1 MESVKT
7 GKTNKVGKN
16 TEMAHTKT
24 NKETHFKQVSAIT
37 NRIRSIGGIFTK
49 IAKKVRELVKKHPK
63 KSSAALVVLT
73 PVACKRAKELD
84 DKVQDKSKQA
94 EKENKINWWKYSGLT
109 IATSLLLAACSAGDI
124 DKQIE
129 LEQEK
134 QKTEQ
139 EKKEAENARD
149 RANKSEIELE
159 QERQK
164 TNKSG
169 IELANSQIKAE
180 QERQKTEQEKQKANK
195 SEIELEQQKQKTINT
210 QRDLIKEQKD
220 FIKETEQN
228 CQEKHGQL
236 FIKRARIKTGITTGI
251 AIEIEAECKTPKPT
265 KTNQTPIQPK
275 HLPNSKHPHSQ
286 RGSKAQELIAYL
298 LFEQKDFIIET
309 EQKCQEKHNQFF
321 IKKAGI
327 KGGAIEVEAECKT
340 PKPTKTN
347 QTPIQPKHLP
357 NSKQPHSQRGSK
369 AQELIAYLQKEL
381 ESLPYS
387 QKAIAKQVDFYKP
400 SSIAYLE
407 LDPRDFKVTEEWQN
421 ENLKIRSKA
430 QAKMLEMRK
439 PQANLSPS
447 QSFLFVQRI
456 FADINKE
463 IEAAANTEKKAEKVG
478 YGYSKRV

>member
-7 GKTNKVGKN
+7 EKANKVGKN
-16 TEMAHTKT
+16 IETADTKA
-24 NKETHFKQVSAIT
+24 NEETHFKQVSAVT
-37 NRIRSIGGIFTK
+37 NTLRSIGGFFTK
-49 IAKKVRELVKKHPK
+49 IMKKVRELVKKHPK
-63 KSSAALVVLT
+63 KSRAALVVLT
-73 PVACKRAKELD
+73 HVACRKAKELD

-94 EKENKINWWKYSGLT
+94 EKENQINWWKYSGLT
-109 IATSLLLAACSAGDI
+109 IATSLLLAACNAGDI

-134 QKTEQ
+134 QKANKSGIELEQERQKTEQ
-139 EKKEAENARD
+139 ERQKT
-149 RANKSEIELE
+149 NKSEIELE

-236 FIKRARIKTGITTGI
+236 FIKKARIKTGITTGI
-251 AIEIEAECKTPKPT
+251 AIEIEAECKTPKP
-265 KTNQTPIQPK
+265 
-275 HLPNSKHPHSQ
+275 
-286 RGSKAQELIAYL
+286 A
-298 LFEQKDFIIET
+298 
-309 EQKCQEKHNQFF
+309 
-321 IKKAGI
+321 
-327 KGGAIEVEAECKT
+327 
-340 PKPTKTN
+340 KTN

-369 AQELIAYLQKEL
+369 VQELIAYLQKEL

-407 LDPRDFKVTEEWQN
+407 LDPRDFNVTEEWQK

-430 QAKMLEMRK
+430 QAKMLEMRDLK
-439 PQANLSPS
+439 PDPQAHLSTS
-447 QSFLFVQRI
+447 QSLLFVQKI
-456 FADINKE
+456 FADVNKE
-463 IEAAANTEKKAEKVG
+463 IKATANTEKKVEKAG
-478 YGYSKRV
+478 YGYSKRM

>member
-16 TEMAHTKT
+16 TEMANTKA
-24 NKETHFKQVSAIT
+24 NKETHFKQANAIT
-37 NRIRSIGGIFTK
+37 NIIRSISGFFTK
-49 IAKKVRELVKKHPK
+49 IMKRVRGLVKKHPK
-63 KSSAALVVLT
+63 KSNAALVVLT
-73 PVACKRAKELD
+73 HAACKKAKELD

-94 EKENKINWWKYSGLT
+94 EKENQINWWKYSGLT
-109 IATSLLLAACSAGDI
+109 IAASLLLAACSVGDT

-129 LEQEK
+129 L
-134 QKTEQ
+134 EQ

-149 RANKSEIELE
+149 RANKSGIELE

-220 FIKETEQN
+220 FIKYAEQN
-228 CQEKHGQL
+228 CQE
-236 FIKRARIKTGITTGI
+236 
-251 AIEIEAECKTPKPT
+251 
-265 KTNQTPIQPK
+265 N
-275 HLPNSKHPHSQ
+275 HS
-286 RGSKAQELIAYL
+286 
-298 LFEQKDFIIET
+298 
-309 EQKCQEKHNQFF
+309 QFF
-321 IKKAGI
+321 IEKGGIKAGI
-327 KGGAIEVEAECKT
+327 GIEVEAECKT

-357 NSKQPHSQRGSK
+357 NSKQPRSQRGSK

-381 ESLPYS
+381 EFLPYS

-407 LDPRDFKVTEEWQN
+407 LDPRDFNVTEEWQK

-430 QAKMLEMRK
+430 QAKMLEMRN
-439 PQANLSPS
+439 PQAHLPTS
-447 QSFLFVQRI
+447 QSLLFIQKI
-456 FADINKE
+456 FADVNKE
-463 IEAAANTEKKAEKVG
+463 IKVVANTEKKAEKVS
-478 YGYSKRV
+478 YGYSKRM

>member
-1 MESVKT
+1 M
-7 GKTNKVGKN
+7 
-16 TEMAHTKT
+16 
-24 NKETHFKQVSAIT
+24 
-37 NRIRSIGGIFTK
+37 
-49 IAKKVRELVKKHPK
+49 
-63 KSSAALVVLT
+63 ALVVLIHA
-73 PVACKRAKELD
+73 ACKRAKELD

-139 EKKEAENARD
+139 EKQKTSNIGT
-149 RANKSEIELE
+149 NNQIKVE
-159 QERQK
+159 QEK
-164 TNKSG
+164 
-169 IELANSQIKAE
+169 
-180 QERQKTEQEKQKANK
+180 QKTEQEKQKTSNVETNNQIK
-195 SEIELEQQKQKTINT
+195 VEQEKQKTEQERQKT
-210 QRDLIKEQKD
+210 IKTQKD
-220 FIKETEQN
+220 FIKYLEQN
-228 CQEKHGQL
+228 CKENHG
-236 FIKRARIKTGITTGI
+236 
-251 AIEIEAECKTPKPT
+251 
-265 KTNQTPIQPK
+265 
-275 HLPNSKHPHSQ
+275 
-286 RGSKAQELIAYL
+286 
-298 LFEQKDFIIET
+298 
-309 EQKCQEKHNQFF
+309 QFF
-321 IKKAGI
+321 IKKASI
-327 KGGAIEVEAECKT
+327 AIELETECKT

-369 AQELIAYLQKEL
+369 AQEFIAYLQKEL

-387 QKAIAKQVDFYKP
+387 QKAIAKQVNFYKP

-447 QSFLFVQRI
+447 QSFSILQNIV
-456 FADINKE
+456 ADISKE

-478 YGYSKRV
+478 YGYSKRM

>member
-1 MESVKT
+1 MKSVKT

-16 TEMAHTKT
+16 TETADTKA
-24 NKETHFKQVSAIT
+24 NKETHFKQASAIANT
-37 NRIRSIGGIFTK
+37 LRSIGGIFTK
-49 IAKKVRELVKKHPK
+49 IAKKVRGLVKKHPK
-63 KSSAALVVLT
+63 KSNVALVVLT
-73 PVACKRAKELD
+73 HAACKKAKELD

-94 EKENKINWWKYSGLT
+94 EKENQINWWKYSGLT
-109 IATSLLLAACSAGDI
+109 IAASLLLAACSVGDI

-129 LEQEK
+129 L
-134 QKTEQ
+134 EQ

-149 RANKSEIELE
+149 RANKSGIELE

-195 SEIELEQQKQKTINT
+195 SAIELEQQKQKTINT

-251 AIEIEAECKTPKPT
+251 AIEIEAECKTPKP
-265 KTNQTPIQPK
+265 
-275 HLPNSKHPHSQ
+275 
-286 RGSKAQELIAYL
+286 A
-298 LFEQKDFIIET
+298 
-309 EQKCQEKHNQFF
+309 
-321 IKKAGI
+321 
-327 KGGAIEVEAECKT
+327 
-340 PKPTKTN
+340 KTN

-357 NSKQPHSQRGSK
+357 NSKQPRSQRGSK

-407 LDPRDFKVTEEWQN
+407 LDPRDFKVTEEWQK

-430 QAKMLEMRK
+430 QAKMLEMRSLK
-439 PQANLSPS
+439 PDPQAHLPTS
-447 QSFLFVQRI
+447 QSLLFVQKI
-456 FADINKE
+456 FADVNKE
-463 IEAAANTEKKAEKVG
+463 IKVVANTEKKAEKAG

>member
-24 NKETHFKQVSAIT
+24 NKEAHFKRVGAIT
-37 NRIRSIGGIFTK
+37 NILRSIGGIFIK
-49 IAKKVRELVKKHPK
+49 IVNKVRELVKKHPK
-63 KSSAALVVLT
+63 KSNVALVVLT
-73 PVACKRAKELD
+73 HVACKKAKELD

-109 IATSLLLAACSAGDI
+109 IATSLLLAACSIGDI

-149 RANKSEIELE
+149 RANKSGIELE
-159 QERQK
+159 QE
-164 TNKSG
+164 
-169 IELANSQIKAE
+169 
-180 QERQKTEQEKQKANK
+180 
-195 SEIELEQQKQKTINT
+195 KQKTIKT
-210 QRDLIKEQKD
+210 QKD
-220 FIKETEQN
+220 FIKYLEQN
-228 CQEKHGQL
+228 CKENHGQFL
-236 FIKRARIKTGITTGI
+236 IEKGGIKAGIDGIT
-251 AIEIEAECKTPKPT
+251 IEAEAKCKTPKPA
-265 KTNQTPIQPK
+265 KTNQTPIQ
-275 HLPNSKHPHSQ
+275 S
-286 RGSKAQELIAYL
+286 
-298 LFEQKDFIIET
+298 
-309 EQKCQEKHNQFF
+309 
-321 IKKAGI
+321 
-327 KGGAIEVEAECKT
+327 
-340 PKPTKTN
+340 
-347 QTPIQPKHLP
+347 KHLP

-407 LDPRDFKVTEEWQN
+407 LDPRDFKATEEWQN

-439 PQANLSPS
+439 PQANLSPF
-447 QSFLFVQRI
+447 QSFSILQNIV
-456 FADINKE
+456 ADINKE
-463 IEAAANTEKKAEKVG
+463 IEASANTAKKAEKAG

>member
-1 MESVKT
+1 MKT

-16 TEMAHTKT
+16 TEMANTKT
-24 NKETHFKQVSAIT
+24 NKKTHFKQASAIT
-37 NRIRSIGGIFTK
+37 NTLRSIGGIFTK

-63 KSSAALVVLT
+63 KSNAALVVLT
-73 PVACKRAKELD
+73 HAACKRAKELD

-94 EKENKINWWKYSGLT
+94 EKENQINWWKYLGLT
-109 IATSLLLAACSAGDI
+109 IATSLLLAACNAGDI

-129 LEQEK
+129 L
-134 QKTEQ
+134 EQ

-149 RANKSEIELE
+149 RANKSGIELEQERQKTEQERQKTEQERQKTE

-169 IELANSQIKAE
+169 IELEQQRQKTE
-180 QERQKTEQEKQKANK
+180 QERQKTNK
-195 SEIELEQQKQKTINT
+195 SGIELEQQRQKAEQEKQKTINT

-236 FIKRARIKTGITTGI
+236 FIKKARIKTGITTGI

-275 HLPNSKHPHSQ
+275 HLPNSK
-286 RGSKAQELIAYL
+286 
-298 LFEQKDFIIET
+298 
-309 EQKCQEKHNQFF
+309 
-321 IKKAGI
+321 
-327 KGGAIEVEAECKT
+327 
-340 PKPTKTN
+340 
-347 QTPIQPKHLP
+347 
-357 NSKQPHSQRGSK
+357 QPHSQRGSK
-369 AQELIAYLQKEL
+369 TQELIAYLQKEL

-387 QKAIAKQVDFYKP
+387 QKAIAKQVNFYKP

-430 QAKMLEMRK
+430 QAKMLEMRNVK
-439 PQANLSPS
+439 PYPQAHLSTS
-447 QSFLFVQRI
+447 QSLLFVQKI

-463 IEAAANTEKKAEKVG
+463 IEAAANTEKKAEKAG
-478 YGYSKRV
+478 YGYSKRM

>member
-16 TEMAHTKT
+16 TETANTKA
-24 NKETHFKQVSAIT
+24 NKETHFKQASAIT
-37 NRIRSIGGIFTK
+37 NTLRSIGGFFTK
-49 IAKKVRELVKKHPK
+49 IAKKVRGLVKKHPK
-63 KSSAALVVLT
+63 KSNAALVVLT
-73 PVACKRAKELD
+73 HVACKRAKELD

-94 EKENKINWWKYSGLT
+94 EKENQINWWKYSGLT
-109 IATSLLLAACSAGDI
+109 IAASLLLAACSAGDI

-139 EKKEAENARD
+139 EQQKTEQERQKT
-149 RANKSEIELE
+149 NKSGIELE

-236 FIKRARIKTGITTGI
+236 FIKKARIKTGITTGI

-275 HLPNSKHPHSQ
+275 HLPNSK
-286 RGSKAQELIAYL
+286 
-298 LFEQKDFIIET
+298 
-309 EQKCQEKHNQFF
+309 
-321 IKKAGI
+321 
-327 KGGAIEVEAECKT
+327 
-340 PKPTKTN
+340 
-347 QTPIQPKHLP
+347 
-357 NSKQPHSQRGSK
+357 
-369 AQELIAYLQKEL
+369 
-381 ESLPYS
+381 
-387 QKAIAKQVDFYKP
+387 
-400 SSIAYLE
+400 
-407 LDPRDFKVTEEWQN
+407 
-421 ENLKIRSKA
+421 
-430 QAKMLEMRK
+430 
-439 PQANLSPS
+439 
-447 QSFLFVQRI
+447 
-456 FADINKE
+456 
-463 IEAAANTEKKAEKVG
+463 
-478 YGYSKRV
+478 

>member
-1 MESVKT
+1 MESVKI
-7 GKTNKVGKN
+7 GKTNKVSKN
-16 TEMAHTKT
+16 TEMANTKT
-24 NKETHFKQVSAIT
+24 SKETHFKQVSTIT
-37 NRIRSIGGIFTK
+37 NTLRSIGGIFTK
-49 IAKKVRELVKKHPK
+49 IVKKVRELFKKHPK
-63 KSSAALVVLT
+63 KSNVALVVLT
-73 PVACKRAKELD
+73 HVACKRAKELD
-84 DKVQDKSKQA
+84 DKVQDKSKQT
-94 EKENKINWWKYSGLT
+94 EKENQINWWKYSGLT
-109 IATSLLLAACSAGDI
+109 IATSLLLAACNAGDI

-129 LEQEK
+129 LEQER
-134 QKTEQ
+134 QKTNKSGIELEQ
-139 EKKEAENARD
+139 ERQKT
-149 RANKSEIELE
+149 NKSEIELE

-251 AIEIEAECKTPKPT
+251 AIEIEAECKTPKP
-265 KTNQTPIQPK
+265 
-275 HLPNSKHPHSQ
+275 
-286 RGSKAQELIAYL
+286 A
-298 LFEQKDFIIET
+298 
-309 EQKCQEKHNQFF
+309 
-321 IKKAGI
+321 
-327 KGGAIEVEAECKT
+327 
-340 PKPTKTN
+340 KTN

-369 AQELIAYLQKEL
+369 TQELVAYLQKEL

-387 QKAIAKQVDFYKP
+387 QKAIAKQVDFYRP

-430 QAKMLEMRK
+430 QAKMLEMRNVK
-439 PQANLSPS
+439 PDPQAHLSTSQNL
-447 QSFLFVQRI
+447 LFVQKI

-463 IEAAANTEKKAEKVG
+463 IEAVANTEKKAEKAG
-478 YGYSKRV
+478 YGYSKRM

>member
-24 NKETHFKQVSAIT
+24 NKKTHFKRVGAIT
-37 NRIRSIGGIFTK
+37 NTLRSIGGIFTK

-63 KSSAALVVLT
+63 KSNAALVVLT
-73 PVACKRAKELD
+73 HVACKKAKELD

-129 LEQEK
+129 LEQER

-149 RANKSEIELE
+149 RANKSGIELE
-159 QERQK
+159 QEGQK

-251 AIEIEAECKTPKPT
+251 AIEIEAECKTPKP
-265 KTNQTPIQPK
+265 
-275 HLPNSKHPHSQ
+275 
-286 RGSKAQELIAYL
+286 A
-298 LFEQKDFIIET
+298 
-309 EQKCQEKHNQFF
+309 
-321 IKKAGI
+321 
-327 KGGAIEVEAECKT
+327 
-340 PKPTKTN
+340 KTN

-357 NSKQPHSQRGSK
+357 NSKQPRSQRESK
-369 AQELIAYLQKEL
+369 TQELVAYLQKEL

-387 QKAIAKQVDFYKP
+387 QKAIAKQVDFYRP

-407 LDPRDFKVTEEWQN
+407 LDPRDFKATKEWQN

-430 QAKMLEMRK
+430 QAKMLEMRN
-439 PQANLSPS
+439 PQANLSPF
-447 QSFLFVQRI
+447 QSFSIIQEIV
-456 FADINKE
+456 ADINKE
-463 IEAAANTEKKAEKVG
+463 IEAAANIEKKAEKVG
-478 YGYSKRV
+478 YGYSKRM

>member
-1 MESVKT
+1 MKSVKT
-7 GKTNKVGKN
+7 GRTNKVGKN
-16 TEMAHTKT
+16 TETANTKT

-37 NRIRSIGGIFTK
+37 NRLKSIGGIFTK

-63 KSSAALVVLT
+63 KSNAALVVLT
-73 PVACKRAKELD
+73 HVACKKAKELD

-94 EKENKINWWKYSGLT
+94 EKENQINWWKYSGLT

-134 QKTEQ
+134 QKANKSGIELEQERQKTEQ
-139 EKKEAENARD
+139 EKQK
-149 RANKSEIELE
+149 ANKSEIELE

-180 QERQKTEQEKQKANK
+180 QERQKTEQERQKTNK
-195 SEIELEQQKQKTINT
+195 SGIELEQQRQKAEQEKQKTINT

-236 FIKRARIKTGITTGI
+236 FIKKTRIKTGITTGI
-251 AIEIEAECKTPKPT
+251 AIEI
-265 KTNQTPIQPK
+265 
-275 HLPNSKHPHSQ
+275 
-286 RGSKAQELIAYL
+286 
-298 LFEQKDFIIET
+298 
-309 EQKCQEKHNQFF
+309 
-321 IKKAGI
+321 
-327 KGGAIEVEAECKT
+327 EAECKT

-387 QKAIAKQVDFYKP
+387 QKAIAKQVNFYKP

-430 QAKMLEMRK
+430 QAKMLEMRNVK
-439 PQANLSPS
+439 PYPQANLSPF
-447 QSFLFVQRI
+447 QSFSIIQNIV
-456 FADINKE
+456 ADINKG
-463 IEAAANTEKKAEKVG
+463 IEAAANTEKKAEKAG
-478 YGYSKRV
+478 YGYSKRM

>member
-24 NKETHFKQVSAIT
+24 NKETHFKQVGAIT
-37 NRIRSIGGIFTK
+37 NILRSIGGIFTK
-49 IAKKVRELVKKHPK
+49 IVSKVRGLVKKHPK
-63 KSSAALVVLT
+63 KSNVALVVLT
-73 PVACKRAKELD
+73 HVACKKAKELD

-149 RANKSEIELE
+149 RANKSGIELE
-159 QERQK
+159 QE
-164 TNKSG
+164 
-169 IELANSQIKAE
+169 
-180 QERQKTEQEKQKANK
+180 
-195 SEIELEQQKQKTINT
+195 KQKTIKT
-210 QRDLIKEQKD
+210 QKD
-220 FIKETEQN
+220 FIKDLEQN
-228 CQEKHGQL
+228 CKENHGQF
-236 FIKRARIKTGITTGI
+236 FIEKGGIKAGIDGIT
-251 AIEIEAECKTPKPT
+251 IEAEAKCKP
-265 KTNQTPIQPK
+265 
-275 HLPNSKHPHSQ
+275 
-286 RGSKAQELIAYL
+286 
-298 LFEQKDFIIET
+298 
-309 EQKCQEKHNQFF
+309 
-321 IKKAGI
+321 
-327 KGGAIEVEAECKT
+327 

-357 NSKQPHSQRGSK
+357 NSKQPRSQRGSK

-387 QKAIAKQVDFYKP
+387 QKAIAKQVNFYKP

-407 LDPRDFKVTEEWQN
+407 LDPRDFKVTEEWQK

-430 QAKMLEMRK
+430 QAKMLEMRNLK
-439 PQANLSPS
+439 PDPQANLSPF
-447 QSFLFVQRI
+447 QSFSILQNIV
-456 FADINKE
+456 ADINKE
-463 IEAAANTEKKAEKVG
+463 IEAAANTEKKAEKAG

>member
-1 MESVKT
+1 MESIKT

-16 TEMAHTKT
+16 TETANTKAS
-24 NKETHFKQVSAIT
+24 KETHFKQVSAIT
-37 NRIRSIGGIFTK
+37 NMIRSIGSFFTK
-49 IAKKVRELVKKHPK
+49 IAKRVRELVKKHPK
-63 KSSAALVVLT
+63 KSRAALVVLT
-73 PVACKRAKELD
+73 HVACRKAKELD

-94 EKENKINWWKYSGLT
+94 EKENQINWWKYSGLT
-109 IATSLLLAACSAGDI
+109 IAASLLLAACSAGDI

-139 EKKEAENARD
+139 EQQKTEQERQK
-149 RANKSEIELE
+149 ANKSGIELE

-164 TNKSG
+164 TEQERQKTNKSE
-169 IELANSQIKAE
+169 IELANSQIKV
-180 QERQKTEQEKQKANK
+180 EQEKQKANK
-195 SEIELEQQKQKTINT
+195 SEIELEQQKQKTINA

-236 FIKRARIKTGITTGI
+236 FIKKARIKTGITTGI

-275 HLPNSKHPHSQ
+275 HLPNSK
-286 RGSKAQELIAYL
+286 
-298 LFEQKDFIIET
+298 
-309 EQKCQEKHNQFF
+309 
-321 IKKAGI
+321 
-327 KGGAIEVEAECKT
+327 
-340 PKPTKTN
+340 
-347 QTPIQPKHLP
+347 QPR
-357 NSKQPHSQRGSK
+357 SQRGSK

-407 LDPRDFKVTEEWQN
+407 LDPRDFNVTEEWQK

-430 QAKMLEMRK
+430 QAKMLEMRHLK
-439 PQANLSPS
+439 PDPQAHLSTS
-447 QSFLFVQRI
+447 QSLLLVQKI

-463 IEAAANTEKKAEKVG
+463 IKVVANTEKKVEKAG
-478 YGYSKRV
+478 YGYSKRM

>member
-7 GKTNKVGKN
+7 GRTNKVGKN
-16 TEMAHTKT
+16 AETANTKA

-37 NRIRSIGGIFTK
+37 NTLRSIGGIFTK
-49 IAKKVRELVKKHPK
+49 IVKKVRELFKKHPK
-63 KSSAALVVLT
+63 KSKVALVVLT
-73 PVACKRAKELD
+73 HAACKRAKELD

-94 EKENKINWWKYSGLT
+94 EKENQINWWKYSGLT
-109 IATSLLLAACSAGDI
+109 IATSLLLAACNAGDI

-134 QKTEQ
+134 QKANKSGIELEQERQKTEQ
-139 EKKEAENARD
+139 EKQK
-149 RANKSEIELE
+149 ANKSEIELE

-236 FIKRARIKTGITTGI
+236 FIKKTRIKTGITTGI

-265 KTNQTPIQPK
+265 K
-275 HLPNSKHPHSQ
+275 
-286 RGSKAQELIAYL
+286 A
-298 LFEQKDFIIET
+298 
-309 EQKCQEKHNQFF
+309 
-321 IKKAGI
+321 
-327 KGGAIEVEAECKT
+327 
-340 PKPTKTN
+340 N

-369 AQELIAYLQKEL
+369 AQEFIAYLQKEL

-387 QKAIAKQVDFYKP
+387 QKAIAKQVNFYKP

-430 QAKMLEMRK
+430 QAKMLEMRN
-439 PQANLSPS
+439 PQANLSTS
-447 QSFLFVQRI
+447 QSLLFVQKI

-463 IEAAANTEKKAEKVG
+463 IKVVANTEKKAEKAG

>member
-7 GKTNKVGKN
+7 GRTNKVGKN
-16 TEMAHTKT
+16 AEMAHTKA
-24 NKETHFKQVSAIT
+24 NKGTHFKQASAIT
-37 NRIRSIGGIFTK
+37 NTLRSIGGFFTK
-49 IAKKVRELVKKHPK
+49 IVKKVRELIKKHPE
-63 KSSAALVVLT
+63 KSNVALVVLT
-73 PVACKRAKELD
+73 HAACKRAKELD

-94 EKENKINWWKYSGLT
+94 EKENQINWWKYSGLT
-109 IATSLLLAACSAGDI
+109 IATSLLLAACNAGDI

-134 QKTEQ
+134 
-139 EKKEAENARD
+139 KEVENARD
-149 RANKSEIELE
+149 RANKSGIELEQQRQKTEQERQKTNKSGIELE

-236 FIKRARIKTGITTGI
+236 FIKKARIKTGITTGI
-251 AIEIEAECKTPKPT
+251 AIEIEAECKTPKP
-265 KTNQTPIQPK
+265 I
-275 HLPNSKHPHSQ
+275 
-286 RGSKAQELIAYL
+286 
-298 LFEQKDFIIET
+298 
-309 EQKCQEKHNQFF
+309 
-321 IKKAGI
+321 
-327 KGGAIEVEAECKT
+327 
-340 PKPTKTN
+340 KTN

-369 AQELIAYLQKEL
+369 AQEFIAYLQKEL

-387 QKAIAKQVDFYKP
+387 QKAIAKQVNFYRP

-407 LDPRDFKVTEEWQN
+407 LDPRDFKITEEWQN

-430 QAKMLEMRK
+430 QAKMLEMRN
-439 PQANLSPS
+439 PQAHLSTS
-447 QSFLFVQRI
+447 QSLLFVQKI

-463 IEAAANTEKKAEKVG
+463 IKVVANTEKKAEKAS

>member
-1 MESVKT
+1 MKSVKT
-7 GKTNKVGKN
+7 GKTNRVGKN
-16 TEMAHTKT
+16 TEMANTKT
-24 NKETHFKQVSAIT
+24 NKETHFKQVSTIT
-37 NRIRSIGGIFTK
+37 NTLKSIGGIFTK

-63 KSSAALVVLT
+63 KSNVALVVLT
-73 PVACKRAKELD
+73 HVACKRAKELD

-94 EKENKINWWKYSGLT
+94 EKENQINWWKYSGLT
-109 IATSLLLAACSAGDI
+109 IATSLLLAACNVGDI

-134 QKTEQ
+134 QKANKSGIELEQERQKTEQ
-139 EKKEAENARD
+139 EKQK
-149 RANKSEIELE
+149 ANKSEIELE

-236 FIKRARIKTGITTGI
+236 FIKKTRIKTGITTGI

-275 HLPNSKHPHSQ
+275 HLPNPKQPRSQ
-286 RGSKAQELIAYL
+286 RGSKAQE
-298 LFEQKDFIIET
+298 F
-309 EQKCQEKHNQFF
+309 
-321 IKKAGI
+321 
-327 KGGAIEVEAECKT
+327 
-340 PKPTKTN
+340 
-347 QTPIQPKHLP
+347 
-357 NSKQPHSQRGSK
+357 
-369 AQELIAYLQKEL
+369 IAYLQKEL
-381 ESLPYS
+381 EFLPYS
-387 QKAIAKQVDFYKP
+387 QKTIAKQVDFYKP

-439 PQANLSPS
+439 TQANLSPF
-447 QSFLFVQRI
+447 QSFSIIQEI
-456 FADINKE
+456 AADINKE
-463 IEAAANTEKKAEKVG
+463 IEASANTEKKAEKVG
-478 YGYSKRV
+478 YGYSKRM

>member
-16 TEMAHTKT
+16 TEMVNTKA
-24 NKETHFKQVSAIT
+24 NKETHFKQASAIT
-37 NRIRSIGGIFTK
+37 NIIRSIGGFFTK
-49 IAKKVRELVKKHPK
+49 IMKRVRGLVKKHPK

-73 PVACKRAKELD
+73 HVACKKAKELD

-94 EKENKINWWKYSGLT
+94 EKENQINWWKYSGLT
-109 IATSLLLAACSAGDI
+109 IAASLLLAACSAGDT

-134 QKTEQ
+134 QKANKSGIELEQERQKTEQ
-139 EKKEAENARD
+139 EKQK
-149 RANKSEIELE
+149 ANKSGIELE

-236 FIKRARIKTGITTGI
+236 FIKKARIKTGITTGI
-251 AIEIEAECKTPKPT
+251 AIEI
-265 KTNQTPIQPK
+265 
-275 HLPNSKHPHSQ
+275 
-286 RGSKAQELIAYL
+286 
-298 LFEQKDFIIET
+298 
-309 EQKCQEKHNQFF
+309 
-321 IKKAGI
+321 
-327 KGGAIEVEAECKT
+327 EAECKT

-407 LDPRDFKVTEEWQN
+407 LDPRDFNVTEEWQK

-430 QAKMLEMRK
+430 QAKMLEIRN
-439 PQANLSPS
+439 PQTHLPTS
-447 QSFLFVQRI
+447 QSLLFVQKI
-456 FADINKE
+456 FADVNKE
-463 IEAAANTEKKAEKVG
+463 IKVVANTEKKVEKAG
-478 YGYSKRV
+478 YGYSKRM